1 MTEFTLSPEL
11 GVIIWN
17 AKYVCL
23 DSKRT
28 LRVPYVRELKVESN
42 YDLTQER
49 IDALSGEYTDEDCPI
64 QYKEYIFERTDILGK
79 NVWMTPYLPDDP
91 VQRRLLTTSEED

>member
-1 MTEFTLSPEL
+1 MTEFVLIPEL
-11 GVIIWN
+11 SVIIWN
-17 AKYVCL
+17 AKYVCP

-91 VQRRLLTTSEED
+91 VQRRLLTTSEE

>member
-1 MTEFTLSPEL
+1 MTEFVLIPEL
-11 GVIIWN
+11 GVILWN
-17 AKYVCL
+17 AKYVCP

-28 LRVPYVRELKVESN
+28 LRVPYVRELKVASN
-42 YDLTQER
+42 YLTQER

-91 VQRRLLTTSEED
+91 VQQHLITSEED